1 MINKIIIKI
10 LFSLLIVF
18 SSQTFSSNIDE
29 LMEKGNDHY
38 KKNEFTLAIE
48 EYQKLINNGYEGSS
62 LYYNLGNSYY
72 RIGKTGYAI
81 LYYEKALKF
90 VPSDEDIKHNLAL
103 AKLGLKDK
111 VDTLPTFFIFQIWE
125 GLLAAFSV
133 SGWTIIVY
141 VNFIL
146 LLIVIVAYFFA
157 RNSSQQ
163 RLTFFSGTGLMITLL
178 LAVALLA
185 VKFNK
190 EFNIKNGV
198 IVVPSVTVKLSPD
211 NSAKD
216 GFIIHEGLK
225 VRMEDLVDDWVKI
238 RLNDGKIGWVSKK
251 NIGEI

>member
-10 LFSLLIVF
+10 LFSLLVVF
-18 SSQTFSSNIDE
+18 SSQTFSSNVDE
-29 LMEKGNDHY
+29 VMEKGNDHY
-38 KKNEFTLAIE
+38 KQNEFTLAVA
-48 EYQKLINNGYEGSS
+48 EYQKLTNKGYEGPS

-72 RIGKTGYAI
+72 RLGKTGYAI

-90 VPSDEDIKHNLAL
+90 SPADEDIKHNLAL
-103 AKLGLKDK
+103 TILGLKDK

-141 VNFIL
+141 VIFIL
-146 LLIVIVAYFFA
+146 LLIVIAAYFFA

-163 RLTFFSGTGLMITLL
+163 RFTFFSGTGLLVILI

-190 EFNIKNGV
+190 EFNIKDGV
-198 IVVPSVTVKLSPD
+198 IVEPSVTVKLSPD

-225 VRMEDLVDDWVKI
+225 VRMEDFVDDWVKI
-238 RLNDGKIGWVSKK
+238 RLNDGKIGWISKN
-251 NIGEI
+251 NIDEI